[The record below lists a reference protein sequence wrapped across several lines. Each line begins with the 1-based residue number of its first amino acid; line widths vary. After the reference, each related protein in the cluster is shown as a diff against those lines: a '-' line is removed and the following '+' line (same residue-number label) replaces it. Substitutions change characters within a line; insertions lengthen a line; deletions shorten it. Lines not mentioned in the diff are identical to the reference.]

1 VVLRLLTQPAGTK
14 TGFAQEELPMKR
26 STARWTTA
34 LAAAALI
41 GVPAAGW
48 SQTPPAA
55 TSQAP
60 TAQQPAAGANQ
71 QQGAAADEIR
81 QAEAALND
89 IPSSTLPARAKSRI
103 AEVKRHLNAL
113 GKAAAT
119 SPAPGSTGAKKNSW
133 SNDVAAIDKA
143 LTELLGSDT
152 GAPGASTGATGTTG
166 STQPKPAAA
175 PTLDEATKA
184 KLMEVRQHV
193 TAFAASMSGTGSS
206 VPKSPSEASAEP
218 SAAAAQA
225 PAATASQAPAA
236 TAAQA
241 PSATPSPTAESTPP
255 ASSASPA
262 SPQQSSA
269 AAPAAAEQTQAQEQT
284 PAAAPA
290 SQVDEEAAKRH
301 LTAARDSLAQLTQL
315 PAAAQLSGETR
326 TQVSQLITNFNE
338 LITSKADWRAAYDK
352 VNANVMAIIGADSA
366 PVEPAAPPTGTP
378 GAVGT
383 AGTTPQGLDP
393 AIRGKLVEF
402 RSHLVQFEK
411 AAGTSPSS
419 GSDKDMNSSSSSS
432 SPSSS
437 EPAASASSTPS
448 SSPSPSASPSN
459 PPAESSPASEPA
471 ASSSAADQS
480 AAQGSASKVSQDS
493 AIRHIEA
500 IEAILSGREPSAS
513 SSTPGATPGS
523 AGTTG
528 SAGSKLTLERA
539 QVEQIRMHLAELRKA
554 VEKK

>member
-1 VVLRLLTQPAGTK
+1 
-14 TGFAQEELPMKR
+14 MKR

-113 GKAAAT
+113 EKAAAA
-119 SPAPGSTGAKKNSW
+119 SPAPGSTGAKKNTW

-152 GAPGASTGATGTTG
+152 GAPGASAGATGTTG

-193 TAFAASMSGTGSS
+193 TAFATSMSGTGSS

-225 PAATASQAPAA
+225 PAATA
-236 TAAQA
+236 AQA
-241 PSATPSPTAESTPP
+241 PSATPSPTAESTSP

-269 AAPAAAEQTQAQEQT
+269 AAPAAAEQAQAQEQA
-284 PAAAPA
+284 PVAAPA
-290 SQVDEEAAKRH
+290 GQVDEEAAKRH

-352 VNANVMAIIGADSA
+352 VNANVMAIMGADSA
-366 PVEPAAPPTGTP
+366 PAEPPAPPTGTP

-402 RSHLVQFEK
+402 RSHLMQF
-411 AAGTSPSS
+411 
-419 GSDKDMNSSSSSS
+419 
-432 SPSSS
+432 
-437 EPAASASSTPS
+437 
-448 SSPSPSASPSN
+448 
-459 PPAESSPASEPA
+459 
-471 ASSSAADQS
+471 
-480 AAQGSASKVSQDS
+480 
-493 AIRHIEA
+493 
-500 IEAILSGREPSAS
+500 
-513 SSTPGATPGS
+513 
-523 AGTTG
+523 
-528 SAGSKLTLERA
+528 
-539 QVEQIRMHLAELRKA
+539 
-554 VEKK
+554 

>member
-1 VVLRLLTQPAGTK
+1 
-14 TGFAQEELPMKR
+14 MKR

-41 GVPAAGW
+41 GMPAAGW

-55 TSQAP
+55 TSQTP

-71 QQGAAADEIR
+71 QQGAAAGEIR

-113 GKAAAT
+113 EKAAAA

-143 LTELLGSDT
+143 LTELLGSST

-166 STQPKPAAA
+166 STPKAAA
-175 PTLDEATKA
+175 TPTLDEATKA

-206 VPKSPSEASAEP
+206 VPKSPSEASADP
-218 SAAAAQA
+218 SAAAA
-225 PAATASQAPAA
+225 QAPAA

-255 ASSASPA
+255 SSASPA

-269 AAPAAAEQTQAQEQT
+269 AAPAAAEQTQEQ
-284 PAAAPA
+284 AAAPA
-290 SQVDEEAAKRH
+290 GQVDEEAAKRH

-315 PAAAQLSGETR
+315 PAAAQLTGETR

-366 PVEPAAPPTGTP
+366 PAEPAAPATGTP

-383 AGTTPQGLDP
+383 AGTTSQGLDP
-393 AIRGKLVEF
+393 AIGGKLVEF
-402 RSHLVQFEK
+402 RAHLVQFEK
-411 AAGTSPSS
+411 AAGTS
-419 GSDKDMNSSSSSS
+419 GANKDMNSSSSSAAPS

-448 SSPSPSASPSN
+448 SSPSPGASPSSN
-459 PPAESSPASEPA
+459 PPAESSPAAEAA

-480 AAQGSASKVSQDS
+480 AAQGAAKVGQDS

-500 IEAILSGREPSAS
+500 IEAILSGRDPSAS